1 MIAAV
6 SPVPTDTWFYAKRCF
21 LSLAEGLAK
30 HMIPFKEASW
40 QEVLT
45 FLQDIEKVGKSIP
58 AAFAGA
64 GAAGAGVGGGV
75 QRRLSSEEATVA
87 SEARQLRG
95 IFSKLQQMA

>member
-1 MIAAV
+1 ML
-6 SPVPTDTWFYAKRCF
+6 TDTWFCAKRCF

-30 HMIPFKEASW
+30 HMIPFKDASW

-45 FLQDIEKVGKSIP
+45 FLQDIEKVGKAIP

-64 GAAGAGVGGGV
+64 GAAGAGVGGGA
-75 QRRLSSEEATVA
+75 QRRLSSEGATVA

-95 IFSKLQQMA
+95 MFLKLQQMA